1 MVYHGHFFF
10 SIIDKEHPPA
20 QVSVNQSDHPAQVK
34 LAKKPVPV
42 LKKKEGGGEGG
53 CLAETKN

>member
-42 LKKKEGGGEGG
+42 LKKKEGGGGRR
-53 CLAETKN
+53 LFS